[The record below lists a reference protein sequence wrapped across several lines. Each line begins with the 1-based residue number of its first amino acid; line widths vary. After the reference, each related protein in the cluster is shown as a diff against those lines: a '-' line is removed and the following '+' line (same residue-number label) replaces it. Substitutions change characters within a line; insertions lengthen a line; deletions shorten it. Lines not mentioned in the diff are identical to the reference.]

1 MFPLTLIPF
10 HPLDYRNR
18 GQVLGKAHLSYP
30 DAKSFY
36 NILDSLSK
44 IVDEVNMTISN
55 EGVKAVAIDP
65 AHVAL
70 ITIELP
76 PESFIE
82 YEVEGEKVELGFN
95 VANIAKLVK
104 RGKKGDKLE
113 IDVEEDKVTWSIVGA
128 VIKRYRLN
136 NLEVAIPEIPE
147 AQLEFK
153 IHVAMIVDPFKNA
166 LRDAEAV
173 GDTVELEA
181 PNESMLIIRGVGTA
195 VAEAK
200 INSDSPAVVEF
211 KVEEP
216 GKSAYS
222 IDYLKHVLS
231 LTKVADIIV
240 IEFSPEMP
248 LRLQFRLPAGGNV
261 TYLLA
266 PKAI

>member
-1 MFPLTLIPF
+1 M
-10 HPLDYRNR
+10 
-18 GQVLGKAHLSYP
+18 GKARLSFP

-44 IVDEVNMTISN
+44 IVDEVNMTITN
-55 EGVKAVAIDP
+55 EGVKAIAIDP

-82 YEVEGEKVELGFN
+82 YEVEDEVKLGFN
-95 VANIAKLVK
+95 VANVAKLVK
-104 RGKKGDKLE
+104 RGKKGDKLDIE
-113 IDVEEDKVTWSIVGA
+113 VTEDKVTWSIVGA
-128 VIKRYRLN
+128 VVKRYRIN
-136 NLEVAIPEIPE
+136 NLEVPVPEIPE

-153 IHVAMIVDPFKNA
+153 IRVAMIVDPFKNA

-181 PNESMLIIRGVGTA
+181 PDESTLIIRGVGTA
-195 VAEAK
+195 VAETK
-200 INSDSPAVVEF
+200 IRSDSPAVVEF
-211 KVEEP
+211 NVEET

-231 LTKVADIIV
+231 LTKVADTIV
-240 IEFSPEMP
+240 VEFSPDMP
-248 LRLQFRLPAGGNV
+248 LRLQFKLPAGGNV